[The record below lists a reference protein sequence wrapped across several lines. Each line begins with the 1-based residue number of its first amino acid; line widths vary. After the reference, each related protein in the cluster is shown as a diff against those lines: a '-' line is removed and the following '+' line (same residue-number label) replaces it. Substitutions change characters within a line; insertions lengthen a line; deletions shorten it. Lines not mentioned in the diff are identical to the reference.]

1 MRLQIKIIIDR
12 SLIIVQLLLVLIKL
26 KGKIYFGLRKI
37 VLNLVSYEIILIIL
51 LKALILLT
59 NIALIISLHKN

>member
-1 MRLQIKIIIDR
+1 LRLKIKIIIDR